1 MNTLHVAAA
10 LSFAT
15 GLAHSVIG
23 EVLIFQRL
31 RRGTVVPTHGG
42 DALGERHVRI
52 LWASWHVLTL
62 LGWCMALMLVELA
75 AWPANDMTGAI
86 TRLITVGMLTG
97 GPDRADRNPRQ
108 APRLGCHGAGFRAD
122 RSGPMT
128 RRPSP

>member
-15 GLAHSVIG
+15 GLIHSVIG

-42 DALGERHVRI
+42 DALRERHVRI

-75 AWPANDMTGAI
+75 AWPANDMTRAI
-86 TRLITVGMLTG
+86 TRLISIGMLTG
-97 GPDRADRNPRQ
+97 SLTVLIGTRGRHPGWVAMVLV
-108 APRLGCHGAGFRAD
+108 ALLIEAGR
-122 RSGPMT
+122 
-128 RRPSP
+128 

>member
-15 GLAHSVIG
+15 GLAHTVLG

-42 DALGERHVRI
+42 NALGERHVRI

-62 LGWCMALMLVELA
+62 MGWCMALMLVELA
-75 AWPANDMTGAI
+75 ARPTNDMTGAI
-86 TRLITVGMLTG
+86 TRLISVGMLTG
-97 GPDRADRNPRQ
+97 GLTVLIGTRGRHPGWVA
-108 APRLGCHGAGFRAD
+108 
-122 RSGPMT
+122 MT
-128 RRPSP
+128 LVALLVETGR

>member
-15 GLAHSVIG
+15 GLAHTVLG

-42 DALGERHVRI
+42 NALGERHVRI

-62 LGWCMALMLVELA
+62 MGWCMALMLVELA
-75 AWPANDMTGAI
+75 AWPTNDMTGAI
-86 TRLITVGMLTG
+86 TRLISVGMLTG
-97 GPDRADRNPRQ
+97 GLTVLIGTRGRHPGWVA
-108 APRLGCHGAGFRAD
+108 
-122 RSGPMT
+122 MT
-128 RRPSP
+128 LVALLVETGR

>member
-15 GLAHSVIG
+15 GLAHSVLG

-42 DALGERHVRI
+42 NALGQRHVRI

-75 AWPANDMTGAI
+75 TWPANDMTSAI
-86 TRLITVGMLTG
+86 TRLISVSMLAGGLTVLIGTRGRHPGWVAMALVSV
-97 GPDRADRNPRQ
+97 
-108 APRLGCHGAGFRAD
+108 LIEAGR
-122 RSGPMT
+122 
-128 RRPSP
+128 

>member
-15 GLAHSVIG
+15 GLAHSVLC

-42 DALGERHVRI
+42 NALGERHVRI

-62 LGWCMALMLVELA
+62 MGWCMALMLVELA
-75 AWPANDMTGAI
+75 ARPTNDMTGAI
-86 TRLITVGMLTG
+86 TRLISVGMLTG
-97 GPDRADRNPRQ
+97 GLTVLIGTRGRHPGWVA
-108 APRLGCHGAGFRAD
+108 
-122 RSGPMT
+122 MT
-128 RRPSP
+128 LVALLVETGR

>member
-15 GLAHSVIG
+15 GLAHSVLC

-42 DALGERHVRI
+42 NALGQRHVRI

-75 AWPANDMTGAI
+75 TWPANDMTGAI
-86 TRLITVGMLTG
+86 TRLISVGMLTG
-97 GPDRADRNPRQ
+97 GLTVLIGTRGRHPGWVA
-108 APRLGCHGAGFRAD
+108 
-122 RSGPMT
+122 MT
-128 RRPSP
+128 LVALLVETGR

>member
-15 GLAHSVIG
+15 GLAHSVLG

-42 DALGERHVRI
+42 HALGGRHVRI

-86 TRLITVGMLTG
+86 TRLISVGMLTG
-97 GPDRADRNPRQ
+97 GLTVLIATRGRHPGWVSMTLVA
-108 APRLGCHGAGFRAD
+108 LLIEAGR
-122 RSGPMT
+122 
-128 RRPSP
+128 

>member
-15 GLAHSVIG
+15 GLAHTVLG

-42 DALGERHVRI
+42 NALGERHVRI

-75 AWPANDMTGAI
+75 TWPANDMTGAI
-86 TRLITVGMLTG
+86 TRLISVGMLTG
-97 GPDRADRNPRQ
+97 GLTVLIGTRGRHPGWVA
-108 APRLGCHGAGFRAD
+108 
-122 RSGPMT
+122 MT
-128 RRPSP
+128 LVALLVETGR